1 MKVYLVQHVAKHSSD
16 EEDVKIIGIYG
27 SIEEAELVINQ
38 LMNTSGFS
46 KFKKGFCID
55 EYELGRTFWLEGF

>member
-1 MKVYLVQHVAKHSSD
+1 MKVYLVQHVAKYSSD

-27 SIEEAELVINQ
+27 SIEEAELVINN
-38 LMNTSGFS
+38 LMSKPGFS
-46 KFKKGFCID
+46 KLKEGFCTD